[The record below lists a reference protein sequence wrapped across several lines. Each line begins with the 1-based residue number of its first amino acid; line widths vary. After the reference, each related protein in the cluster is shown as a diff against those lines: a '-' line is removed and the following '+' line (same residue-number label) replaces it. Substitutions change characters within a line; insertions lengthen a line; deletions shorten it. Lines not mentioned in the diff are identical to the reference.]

1 MNDDD
6 PLRPGHPHYNEA
18 VALELTV
25 RTMRR
30 AQGKK
35 NLEDVARGTPEWE
48 AVAEDFLRD
57 LRRAVGDDPDRPG

>member
-35 NLEDVARGTPEWE
+35 NPEDVARGTP
-48 AVAEDFLRD
+48 LRD